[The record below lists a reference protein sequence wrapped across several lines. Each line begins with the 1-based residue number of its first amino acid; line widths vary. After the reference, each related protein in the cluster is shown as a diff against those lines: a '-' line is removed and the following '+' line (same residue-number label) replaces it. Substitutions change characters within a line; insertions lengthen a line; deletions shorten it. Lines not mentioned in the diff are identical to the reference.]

1 MILLTLRLTDTDSR
15 FAEDETHSAGILKCI
30 ALRIGEIDRGWI
42 LNFMCVGLQII
53 IYQKRDINMYFI
65 AITVSTL

>member
-15 FAEDETHSAGILKCI
+15 FAEDETHSAGILKFI

-42 LNFMCVGLQII
+42 LNFMCVGRVDNNISEEILICI
-53 IYQKRDINMYFI
+53 LLR
-65 AITVSTL
+65 LL